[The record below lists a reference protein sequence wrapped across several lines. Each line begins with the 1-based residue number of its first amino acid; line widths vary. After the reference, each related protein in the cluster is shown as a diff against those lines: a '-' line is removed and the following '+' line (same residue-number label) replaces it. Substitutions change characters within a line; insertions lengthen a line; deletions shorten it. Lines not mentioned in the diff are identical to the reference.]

1 MTPRDN
7 RLASRATRSSSSSG
21 DGDALSHVQHLR
33 GMFPALEQLGYDID
47 ELLAAGGLRRKDV
60 EDPDAYVSPRNC
72 SLVFTRAQEKRNIKN
87 LALQLVLRT
96 PVNSPLLEYLIVS
109 SDTVEH
115 GLQRL
120 ARYLRLLN
128 PYIRILVDET
138 DEPARVVVD
147 TGGDQFNAEIV
158 VASTVLKFTRETDDH
173 LKVTSVSFTHDP
185 DDVSE
190 YASVL
195 RCPVETG
202 AAWNGWALPKTDLLL
217 PLRRRDPALRRWL
230 EGRAVDLLAR
240 LPASTDLRDEVRHAL
255 TTQMT
260 AGDTS
265 IDAVARRLITAPRT
279 LQRRLAQ
286 TGTSFDALRD
296 DVRKRAAEMYLS
308 DATLS
313 ITEIAYLLG
322 YSEPTGFHRAF
333 RRWHST
339 TPEAFRRNL
348 RRATA

>member
-1 MTPRDN
+1 
-7 RLASRATRSSSSSG
+7 
-21 DGDALSHVQHLR
+21 
-33 GMFPALEQLGYDID
+33 
-47 ELLAAGGLRRKDV
+47 
-60 EDPDAYVSPRNC
+60 
-72 SLVFTRAQEKRNIKN
+72 
-87 LALQLVLRT
+87 
-96 PVNSPLLEYLIVS
+96 
-109 SDTVEH
+109 
-115 GLQRL
+115 
-120 ARYLRLLN
+120 
-128 PYIRILVDET
+128 
-138 DEPARVVVD
+138 
-147 TGGDQFNAEIV
+147 V
-158 VASTVLKFTRETDDH
+158 VASTVLAFKRETDDR
-173 LKVTSVSFTHDP
+173 LKVAYVSFTHDP

-190 YASVL
+190 YAHVL

-202 AAWNGWALPKTDLLL
+202 AAWNGWALPKTDLVL

-230 EGRAVDLLAR
+230 ERRAVDLLAR

-255 TTQMT
+255 ATQMT
-260 AGDTS
+260 AGDMS

-296 DVRKRAAEMYLS
+296 DARKRAAELYLS

-333 RRWHST
+333 RRWHGT

-348 RRATA
+348 RRVTV

>member
-7 RLASRATRSSSSSG
+7 LLASRATRSSSSSG
-21 DGDALSHVQHLR
+21 GDALSHAQHLR
-33 GMFPALEQLGYDID
+33 GLFPALEQLGYDID

-72 SLVFTRAQEKRNIKN
+72 SLVFARAQEKRNIQN

-96 PVNSPLLEYLIVS
+96 PVNSPLLDYLIVS

-147 TGGDQFNAEIV
+147 TGGDQFSAEIV
-158 VASTVLKFTRETDDH
+158 VASTVLAFTRETDDR
-173 LKVTSVSFTHDP
+173 LKVAYVSFIHDP

-190 YASVL
+190 YAHVL
-195 RCPVETG
+195 RCPMETG
-202 AAWNGWALPKTDLLL
+202 ASWNGWALPNADLVL
-217 PLRRRDPALRRWL
+217 PLRRRDPALGRWL
-230 EGRAVDLLAR
+230 ERRAVDLLAR
-240 LPASTDLRDEVRHAL
+240 LPASTDVRDEVRHAL
-255 TTQMT
+255 ATQMT
-260 AGDTS
+260 GGEMS
-265 IDAVARRLITAPRT
+265 IDAVARRLVTAPRT
-279 LQRRLAQ
+279 LQRRLAR

-296 DVRKRAAEMYLS
+296 DARKRAAELYLS

-333 RRWHST
+333 RRWHGT
-339 TPEAFRRNL
+339 TPESFRRNL
-348 RRATA
+348 RRVTA

>member
-7 RLASRATRSSSSSG
+7 RLASRAMRSNSSSG
-21 DGDALSHVQHLR
+21 AEALSHAQHLR
-33 GMFPALEQLGYDID
+33 GLFPALEQLGYDID

-60 EDPDAYVSPRNC
+60 EDPDASVSPRNC
-72 SLVFTRAQEKRNIKN
+72 SMVFARAQEKRHIKN

-96 PVNSPLLEYLIVS
+96 PVNSPLLDYLIVT

-158 VASTVLKFTRETDDH
+158 VASTVLTFRRETDDH
-173 LKVTSVSFTHDP
+173 LKVAYASFTHDP

-190 YASVL
+190 YARVL
-195 RCPVETG
+195 RCPMETG
-202 AAWNGWALPKTDLLL
+202 GSWNGWALPKADLAL

-230 EGRAVDLLAR
+230 ERRALDLLAR
-240 LPASTDLRDEVRHAL
+240 
-255 TTQMT
+255 
-260 AGDTS
+260 
-265 IDAVARRLITAPRT
+265 
-279 LQRRLAQ
+279 
-286 TGTSFDALRD
+286 
-296 DVRKRAAEMYLS
+296 
-308 DATLS
+308 AT
-313 ITEIAYLLG
+313 
-322 YSEPTGFHRAF
+322 
-333 RRWHST
+333 
-339 TPEAFRRNL
+339 
-348 RRATA
+348 

>member
-21 DGDALSHVQHLR
+21 AEALSHAQDLR
-33 GMFPALEQLGYDID
+33 GLFPALEQLGYDID
-47 ELLAAGGLRRKDV
+47 ELLAAGGMRRKDV

-72 SLVFTRAQEKRNIKN
+72 SLVFARAQEKRNITN

-96 PVNSPLLEYLIVS
+96 PVNSPLLDYLIVS
-109 SDTVEH
+109 SDTVKH

-158 VASTVLKFTRETDDH
+158 VASTVLGFTRETADH
-173 LKVTSVSFTHDP
+173 LKVAYVSFTHDP

-190 YASVL
+190 YARVL
-195 RCPVETG
+195 RCPMETG
-202 AAWNGWALPKTDLLL
+202 ASWNGWALPKAALAL

-230 EGRAVDLLAR
+230 ERRAVDLLAR

-255 TTQMT
+255 ATRMT
-260 AGDTS
+260 AGDMS
-265 IDAVARRLITAPRT
+265 IDAVARRLVIAPRT

-286 TGTSFDALRD
+286 TGTSFDALRED
-296 DVRKRAAEMYLS
+296 ARKRAAELYLS

-313 ITEIAYLLG
+313 TTEIAYLLG

-333 RRWHST
+333 RRWHGT